1 MQLQDKL
8 IEDREAAHAESQQRE
23 ELREHQDRL
32 PGPEAEAVRDATLE
46 RRAQLL
52 GAIRMI
58 LDRQRLEIGG
68 LRMPPREARA
78 LDALQAAVEGRS
90 THLNEFLYA
99 TDRRDLLEGALA
111 VLQPDLTHADDLS
124 ARELQAQFADLT
136 GRVAEL
142 REALGDLED
151 AQDELLEDPQKKALE
166 ALQDPSKPKP
176 EPVPSDPDAPRPA
189 TTLTGPDLP
198 ALAPPATTLT
208 GPDLPAPPR
217 PATTLTG
224 PDLPEPPPPATTLT
238 GPDLPEPRGAPP
250 PMTTLTGPD
259 LPELPPAPSTLG
271 SDDGSP
277 ATGASADHGAAAS
290 TSAAGADQ
298 ESAAKGKRP
307 WWRKPF
313 G

>member
-1 MQLQDKL
+1 VQLQDKL
-8 IEDREAAHAESQQRE
+8 IEDRDAAHAESQQRE
-23 ELREHQDRL
+23 ELREHQDKL

-52 GAIRMI
+52 GVIRMI
-58 LDRQRLEIGG
+58 LDRQNLEIGG

-78 LDALQAAVEGRS
+78 LEALQAAVEGRS

-99 TDRRDLLEGALA
+99 SDRRDLLEGALA
-111 VLQPDLTHADDLS
+111 ALQPDLTHADDLS

-166 ALQDPSKPKP
+166 AIQGPPKPK
-176 EPVPSDPDAPRPA
+176 PVPSDPDAPRPA

-198 ALAPPATTLT
+198 EPAPPATTLT
-208 GPDLPAPPR
+208 GPEPPAPPR

-224 PDLPEPPPPATTLT
+224 PDLPVPPRLATTLI
-238 GPDLPEPRGAPP
+238 GPDLPEPRDAPR

-259 LPELPPAPSTLG
+259 LPEPPPAPSTLG

-277 ATGASADHGAAAS
+277 ATLASADHGAAAS
-290 TSAAGADQ
+290 AARPAGADQ
-298 ESAAKGKRP
+298 ESAATAKRP